1 MKKTFILNLLFVFVL
16 ITTTFG
22 QKNQATIFFSNQA
35 ELKQKKEKVQQS
47 KDAFLAEKF
56 PHIVK
61 FSAAFTNKPTE
72 GTSYIWDGIDWDK
85 EYDFEMVYNSE
96 GLLSRVVVYDTPPIQ
111 IDMKYDAQN
120 RLISERYSLKVGNS
134 LIPASR
140 DTMVYHTSGALA
152 FSGFYTYDL
161 VSNTWELMDA
171 YRTTFTEDGGKL
183 MERESAYYSS
193 DIQDYIVDSRATF
206 FYDINNVLESF
217 IEEYNWGGGADSTKI
232 ELMYNAG
239 VISEA
244 IEYAWD
250 STAFVPSSRYSDF
263 IFANLSRP
271 LID

>member
-1 MKKTFILNLLFVFVL
+1 ML
-16 ITTTFG
+16 
-22 QKNQATIFFSNQA
+22 S
-35 ELKQKKEKVQQS
+35 S
-47 KDAFLAEKF
+47 
-56 PHIVK
+56 
-61 FSAAFTNKPTE
+61 AFTNKPTE

-140 DTMVYHTSGALA
+140 DTMVYHTSDALA

-183 MERESAYYSS
+183 MERERAYYSS

-206 FYDINNVLESF
+206 FYDINN
-217 IEEYNWGGGADSTKI
+217 G
-232 ELMYNAG
+232 
-239 VISEA
+239 
-244 IEYAWD
+244 
-250 STAFVPSSRYSDF
+250 
-263 IFANLSRP
+263 
-271 LID
+271 